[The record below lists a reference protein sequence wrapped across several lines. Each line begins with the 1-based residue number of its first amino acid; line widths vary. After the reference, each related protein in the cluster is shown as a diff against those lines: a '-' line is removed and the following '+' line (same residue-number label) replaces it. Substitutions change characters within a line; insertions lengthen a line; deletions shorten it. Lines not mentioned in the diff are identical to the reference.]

1 MIIDNLF
8 ENKKNTN
15 ESLADEFMAM
25 ARAKG
30 MNPRLRGTPD
40 EERARTDAMLKQRAA
55 DRANAPKPQPIDAE
69 TRAHLQDQLKS
80 LEATFD
86 PNYEYSDDHSF
97 WKEQSSIA
105 QQINRIKAE
114 LSKGVAESRRN
125 KKRKLDESWLME
137 DPVYRKFKR
146 VGRYIAERKL
156 TEPEILK
163 IFADAETGMTDK
175 ATGANRTFLG
185 RGKDT
190 TMDFAGG
197 VADALKGVWSG
208 IQSNVGVQAVDV
220 AYDKAT
226 DALADLTGGQK
237 GAIMQAIKKYRMLAK
252 EYPKTAGLAKGALV
266 AITGLATGGAGL
278 PAVAALVY
286 GLDSAIKG
294 EKFSDIALKAGGAAA
309 TAWAASKIASMVG
322 GDQAAAPDGSAG
334 GIEAA
339 DQVYQGADT
348 SQMLSTPLEQGVT
361 VRCPLGSC
369 NGNVWQAEPGQTL
382 TDIAQQIGVDPAELA
397 KLNPGLASPGGAYTV
412 VKGDELGFIAQA
424 QGTTPEA
431 IRAANPDIDFSK
443 ALQKGQQLNL
453 PTANTNT
460 GSLWKDYQGGMYGDK
475 VAGPELLGGPAA
487 GDTTNLIQRPSLN
500 IKPGDYPA
508 APEISPADVR
518 SFGSGAPG
526 STSGTLSGVTGQQIA
541 SSPVYQQIY
550 AQEIAKYGAEPSARA
565 IQTAQQIATLKAKQ
579 AMAGVVRESTDWIN
593 KVKLRRLSVNK
604 LIDQKLTTLS
614 WALNESIGKPQGRSM
629 HLTPLGVYTVFENIQ
644 RIAELDKV
652 PTDELSPEEIARNE
666 RIRKMYQATQGRGL
680 ERAADGRLVGF
691 VPDPDDPEGEGP
703 NAQLYYDD
711 DFNLIGTSKPI
722 PGLEISKPTPGPTPA
737 PTPAPKPGPAPT
749 PTPTPSPAPAPARP
763 TGEKLQQAADQLKT
777 NVGKIPAEQIQNSMR
792 ALKDKGFGKGDPIY
806 DTYAAEIQKRGIE
819 NVKKRVPTLK
829 PEELQKGI
837 DFFAQQKRGA
847 GDPVYDI
854 YAAELEKRTGKPDT
868 TPTPTPTPSPTPTPA
883 PKPGPTPTPSPTTPT
898 GDAAGPGREALPDLL
913 RPDMADAPTQPADPA
928 KKSWFGRGLDAL
940 DRGTKAVG
948 GALST
953 FGRQLT
959 TGVTKEKL
967 KMNWHQAGKPTD
979 SDQLSAWLVKQGVPI
994 GVVNGV
1000 YEKMGLPVSAEPV
1013 AATEPQATTEPQAK
1027 TGGAQRQMAFYGTN
1041 PKTQKPWTYDEL
1053 QAKSQITP
1061 TSEPAPVEPDAAAKT
1076 TPGTLPQPTTTTVGQ
1091 PSKVTYGKGFEK
1103 FMKPKTATQF
1113 PAFGTAGTAP
1123 AYKTGTTPSTP
1134 TVKTPVPATT
1144 ATLPAG
1150 GGAGVKSAV
1159 PAATGPMKIG
1169 GQTLNPKNPAD
1180 KKIIDKVQA
1189 QTAKVAE
1196 ALKKPVAEMLTMVET
1211 KEDVAKIKQF
1221 IDQTF
1226 VKYGAVSESAFAVRN
1241 QLIEHVTQVGAQ
1253 RRREFARKS

>member
-208 IQSNVGVQAVDV
+208 LQSSTPISFVDV
-220 AYDKAT
+220 TYDKAT
-226 DALADLTGGQK
+226 DALADLTGGEK

-278 PAVAALVY
+278 PAIAAFVY
-286 GLDSAIKG
+286 GLDSAVKG
-294 EKFSDIALKAGGAAA
+294 DKFSDIALKAGGAAA
-309 TAWAASKIASMVG
+309 TAWAASKIASMFG
-322 GDQAAAPDGSAG
+322 GNQPAGAEAG
-334 GIEAA
+334 GMG
-339 DQVYQGADT
+339 DP
-348 SQMLSTPLEQGVT
+348 SQLPPFDDAGNLSPGFHISPDDKMPYYTGDLAPTP
-361 VRCPLGSC
+361 
-369 NGNVWQAEPGQTL
+369 
-382 TDIAQQIGVDPAELA
+382 TDIAAGYGPDGVAGLTGAEAAGASRFDDIVKNAIDYKIKDGDTLSQILADKKINPEAFRRLPGNEVYFGPDGNPNIIKAGQTIKLPDPADIPD
-397 KLNPGLASPGGAYTV
+397 LNRMSY
-412 VKGDELGFIAQA
+412 
-424 QGTTPEA
+424 TTPDPANYARFDKEFDTTGYTGQYNPNNSA
-431 IRAANPDIDFSK
+431 YSLDATTNLKQQGMGRLGPDGGIAADRVAADAARAS
-443 ALQKGQQLNL
+443 G
-453 PTANTNT
+453 
-460 GSLWKDYQGGMYGDK
+460 
-475 VAGPELLGGPAA
+475 GPELLGGPGA
-487 GDTTNLIQRPSLN
+487 GDVAASAAAVPTPSPLNLQPPAT
-500 IKPGDYPA
+500 PGGPQFGTVTLPDGQTLKAAAFPEGGGITPRLPPGSTPVTINYNGQELTGRIVNDTVYFTKFPA
-508 APEISPADVR
+508 APQISPADIR
-518 SFGSGAPG
+518 PFGSGAPDTSLL
-526 STSGTLSGVTGQQIA
+526 STPGGYGGTLSGVTSDQIMA
-541 SSPVYQQIY
+541 SPVYQQAY
-550 AQEIAKYGAEPSARA
+550 AQEIARYGAEPSARA
-565 IQTAQQIATLKAKQ
+565 IQTAQQIATMKAK
-579 AMAGVVRESTDWIN
+579 AAITGAVREATEFTRT
-593 KVKLRRLSVNK
+593 VKMRQLSVDK

-614 WALNESIGKPQGRSM
+614 WALNESVGKSAGRSM
-629 HLTPLGVYTVFENIQ
+629 HLTSLGVYTVFENI
-644 RIAELDKV
+644 RRVGEAAVEADA
-652 PTDELSPEEIARNE
+652 PWDLSTKPNDPRN
-666 RIRKMYQATQGRGL
+666 I
-680 ERAADGRLVGF
+680 
-691 VPDPDDPEGEGP
+691 
-703 NAQLYYDD
+703 
-711 DFNLIGTSKPI
+711 
-722 PGLEISKPTPGPTPA
+722 
-737 PTPAPKPGPAPT
+737 KPGDRGVITVPRTA
-749 PTPTPSPAPAPARP
+749 PTPSPAPAPTA
-763 TGEKLQQAADQLKT
+763 
-777 NVGKIPAEQIQNSMR
+777 
-792 ALKDKGFGKGDPIY
+792 
-806 DTYAAEIQKRGIE
+806 
-819 NVKKRVPTLK
+819 
-829 PEELQKGI
+829 
-837 DFFAQQKRGA
+837 
-847 GDPVYDI
+847 
-854 YAAELEKRTGKPDT
+854 
-868 TPTPTPTPSPTPTPA
+868 
-883 PKPGPTPTPSPTTPT
+883 PT

-913 RPDMADAPTQPADPA
+913 RPDMADVPTQPADPA
-928 KKSWFGRGLDAL
+928 KKSWFGKGLDYL
-940 DRGTKAVG
+940 DRGVKKVG
-948 GALST
+948 GVIGNL
-953 FGRQLT
+953 GHQLT

-979 SDQLSAWLVKQGVPI
+979 SAQLSAWLVKQGVPI

-1013 AATEPQATTEPQAK
+1013 AATDPAETEPQAK

-1041 PKTQKPWTYDEL
+1041 PATNKPWTYDEL
-1053 QAKSQITP
+1053 IAKSQTTP
-1061 TSEPAPVEPDAAAKT
+1061 TSEPAPVEPDATAKT
-1076 TPGTLPQPTTTTVGQ
+1076 TPGTLPQPTTTAVGQ
-1091 PSKVTYGKGFEK
+1091 PNKVTYGKGFEK

-1123 AYKTGTTPSTP
+1123 AYKTATTPANAVAKTTAPLAPAITP
-1134 TVKTPVPATT
+1134 APVATT
-1144 ATLPAG
+1144 NE
-1150 GGAGVKSAV
+1150 
-1159 PAATGPMKIG
+1159 PMKIG

-1221 IDQTF
+1221 VDQTF
-1226 VKYGAVSESAFAVRN
+1226 VKYGPMSESAFAVRN

-1253 RRREFARKS
+1253 RRREHARKSAQTQP

>member
-1 MIIDNLF
+1 
-8 ENKKNTN
+8 
-15 ESLADEFMAM
+15 
-25 ARAKG
+25 
-30 MNPRLRGTPD
+30 
-40 EERARTDAMLKQRAA
+40 
-55 DRANAPKPQPIDAE
+55 
-69 TRAHLQDQLKS
+69 
-80 LEATFD
+80 
-86 PNYEYSDDHSF
+86 
-97 WKEQSSIA
+97 
-105 QQINRIKAE
+105 
-114 LSKGVAESRRN
+114 
-125 KKRKLDESWLME
+125 
-137 DPVYRKFKR
+137 

-322 GDQAAAPDGSAG
+322 GDQAAAGTEAG
-334 GIEAA
+334 GMG
-339 DQVYQGADT
+339 DP
-348 SQMLSTPLEQGVT
+348 SQLPPFDDAGNLSPGFHISPENGQPFYTGDLAPTP
-361 VRCPLGSC
+361 
-369 NGNVWQAEPGQTL
+369 
-382 TDIAQQIGVDPAELA
+382 TDIAAGYGADGAAGLTGAEAAGASRFDDIVNNAVNYKIKDGDTLSQILADKKINPEAFRRLPGNEVYFGPDGNPNIIKAGQTIKLPDPADIA
-397 KLNPGLASPGGAYTV
+397 DLNRMSY
-412 VKGDELGFIAQA
+412 
-424 QGTTPEA
+424 TTPDPSNYA
-431 IRAANPDIDFSK
+431 RFADDPNFYTGQYNPNNSSYSLDATSNLKQQGMGRFGPDGGIAADRVAADAARA
-443 ALQKGQQLNL
+443 
-453 PTANTNT
+453 
-460 GSLWKDYQGGMYGDK
+460 GG
-475 VAGPELLGGPAA
+475 GPELLGGPTA

-500 IKPGDYPA
+500 IRPGDYPA
-508 APEISPADVR
+508 APQISPADVR
-518 SFGSGAPG
+518 PFGSGAPDTSLL
-526 STSGTLSGVTGQQIA
+526 STPGGYGGTLSGVTSDQIYNN
-541 SSPVYQQIY
+541 PVYQQIY

-579 AMAGVVRESTDWIN
+579 AIAGAVREATEFTRT
-593 KVKLRRLSVNK
+593 VKMRQLPVDK

-614 WALNESIGKPQGRSM
+614 WALNESVGKPQGRSM
-629 HLTPLGVYTVFENIQ
+629 HLTPLGVYTVFENIRRVGEAAATAT
-644 RIAELDKV
+644 RIE
-652 PTDELSPEEIARNE
+652 PTFKPIDEYP
-666 RIRKMYQATQGRGL
+666 
-680 ERAADGRLVGF
+680 
-691 VPDPDDPEGEGP
+691 PDPFPVP
-703 NAQLYYDD
+703 PRSTPAPA
-711 DFNLIGTSKPI
+711 PI
-722 PGLEISKPTPGPTPA
+722 PKPGPTPA
-737 PTPAPKPGPAPT
+737 PAPAPT
-749 PTPTPSPAPAPARP
+749 A
-763 TGEKLQQAADQLKT
+763 
-777 NVGKIPAEQIQNSMR
+777 
-792 ALKDKGFGKGDPIY
+792 
-806 DTYAAEIQKRGIE
+806 
-819 NVKKRVPTLK
+819 
-829 PEELQKGI
+829 
-837 DFFAQQKRGA
+837 
-847 GDPVYDI
+847 
-854 YAAELEKRTGKPDT
+854 
-868 TPTPTPTPSPTPTPA
+868 
-883 PKPGPTPTPSPTTPT
+883 PT

-1013 AATEPQATTEPQAK
+1013 AATEPQAKTDGAQTEPQAK

>member
-1 MIIDNLF
+1 MIVDHLF
-8 ENKKNTN
+8 DNKKNIQ
-15 ESLADEFMAM
+15 EGLADEFMAM
-25 ARAKG
+25 AKAKG
-30 MNPRLRGTPD
+30 MNPRLAGTPD

-55 DRANAPKPQPIDAE
+55 DRANAPAPASVSISDE
-69 TRAHLQDQLKS
+69 ERAG
-80 LEATFD
+80 LEAKLKKLEAEFD
-86 PNYEYSDDHSF
+86 PGFEYSDDHRF
-97 WKEQSSIA
+97 WKEQHGIN
-105 QQINRIKAE
+105 QQINAIKQKLKRGMAE
-114 LSKGVAESRRN
+114 GKQN
-125 KKRKLDESWLME
+125 KKRRIAEAWLME

-208 IQSNVGVQAVDV
+208 LQSSTPISFVDV
-220 AYDKAT
+220 TYDKAT
-226 DALADLTGGQK
+226 DALADLTGGEK

-278 PAVAALVY
+278 PAIAAFVY
-286 GLDSAIKG
+286 GLDSAVKG
-294 EKFSDIALKAGGAAA
+294 DKFSDIALKAGGAAA
-309 TAWAASKIASMVG
+309 TAWAASKIAGAIG

-913 RPDMADAPTQPADPA
+913 RPDMSDAPTQPADPA

-948 GALST
+948 SALST
-953 FGRQLT
+953 AGRQLT
-959 TGVTKEKL
+959 RNVTKEKL
-967 KMNWHQAGKPTD
+967 KMNWQQAGKPTD
-979 SDQLSAWLVKQGVPI
+979 SDQLSAYLVKQGVPI

-1000 YEKMGLPVSAEPV
+1000 YEKMGLPVSAIPATADQPADAEKAGVPRAPV
-1013 AATEPQATTEPQAK
+1013 S
-1027 TGGAQRQMAFYGTN
+1027 GGGQTQDYAFN
-1041 PKTQKPWTYDEL
+1041 PKTGKPYTVDEL
-1053 QAKSQITP
+1053 LAYGKEPEQAAGTDTTSGPSASTTSTP
-1061 TSEPAPVEPDAAAKT
+1061 SATGTFNAANVMKLPGMEKYAKKTAAPAKT
-1076 TPGTLPQPTTTTVGQ
+1076 ANFAGPSGYGKTTTTV
-1091 PSKVTYGKGFEK
+1091 
-1103 FMKPKTATQF
+1103 KPMTGIPGMKTA
-1113 PAFGTAGTAP
+1113 AP
-1123 AYKTGTTPSTP
+1123 AP
-1134 TVKTPVPATT
+1134 TT
-1144 ATLPAG
+1144 ASLPAG
-1150 GGAGVKSAV
+1150 GGAGVKAAA
-1159 PAATGPMKIG
+1159 PAGPKVTAG
-1169 GQTLNPKNPAD
+1169 GPTPEE
-1180 KKIIDKVQA
+1180 QA
-1189 QTAKVAE
+1189 KLAQRIAQAAKQ
-1196 ALKKPVAEMLTMVET
+1196 PVAEMLQMVET
-1211 KEDVAKIKQF
+1211 KEDVARIKQF

-1226 VKYGAVSESAFAVRN
+1226 IRYGAVSESAFAVRN
-1241 QLIEHVTQVGAQ
+1241 QLIEHVSQVGAQ
-1253 RRREFARKS
+1253 RRREHSQRLAK